1 MKPKKIIVGCL
12 ACTVMMLALST
23 GHVLAAARMK
33 PDGEA
38 AYTNVIDVSHHET
51 VTSWAA
57 LRRHTSVIYTKATE
71 GTTYTDP
78 TINAWA
84 TGAQENG
91 LDFGFF
97 HYFWP
102 GSSENARQQAAL
114 FVSAISKYPYTCLP
128 VVDVEESNGYN
139 AKAVTAA
146 VEAFRAEVKAETGL
160 NCMIYVSAGQ
170 IDRFFDPLTADAPL
184 WVADYSSPFV
194 DGPRSISAQVA
205 VRTWTMWQY
214 TDRASWSGL
223 VSVVDAN
230 KATASIFIGKSK
242 TSTGNSTENV
252 SFAPSP
258 VFTGSR
264 SVQRV
269 QQKLNALQ
277 IPRPLLDEDGYTGP
291 LTREGVH
298 VMEQVCGLTVDSGMW
313 GSQCQSAYNAITNQP
328 ISKYGSRGTAVH
340 YLQYRLGTQFDGI
353 YGSQTEQAV
362 ENFQRA
368 HNLNA
373 DGIVGPA
380 TWAALM
386 EA

>member
-1 MKPKKIIVGCL
+1 MNFKKVIASCL
-12 ACTVMMLALST
+12 TLAMAMM
-23 GHVLAAARMK
+23 VLPTARVSASAVRMK

-51 VTSWAA
+51 VTSWGA
-57 LRRHTSVIYTKATE
+57 LRQHTSVIYTKATE

-78 TINAWA
+78 TLDAWA
-84 TGAQENG
+84 TGAEENG

-102 GSSENARQQAAL
+102 GSLANARQQASF
-114 FVSAISKYPYTCLP
+114 FVSAISKYSYSCLP
-128 VVDVEESNGYN
+128 VVDVEESNGYS
-139 AKAVTAA
+139 AQAVTAA

-170 IDRFFDPLTADAPL
+170 IDRFFDPLPADAPL
-184 WVADYSSPFV
+184 WIADYSSPFV

-205 VRTWTMWQY
+205 GRMWAMWQY
-214 TDRASWSGL
+214 TDSAYWPGLASG
-223 VSVVDAN
+223 VDAN
-230 KATASIFIGKSK
+230 KATASIFIDKAK
-242 TSTGNSTENV
+242 TSAGEITGA
-252 SFAPSP
+252 APAP
-258 VFTGSR
+258 VFTGSL

-269 QQKLNALQ
+269 QQKLNTIH
-277 IPRPLLDEDGYTGP
+277 IPRPALDEDGYTGP
-291 LTREGVH
+291 LTREGVR
-298 VMEQVCGLTVDSGMW
+298 VMEQVCGLHVDSGVW
-313 GSQCQSAYNAITNQP
+313 GSQCQNAYDSITSQP
-328 ISKYGSRGTAVH
+328 TLKYGSRGMAVR
-340 YLQYRLGTQFDGI
+340 YLQYRLGIQFDGQF
-353 YGSQTEQAV
+353 GNQTEQGV
-362 ENFQRA
+362 EAFQRA